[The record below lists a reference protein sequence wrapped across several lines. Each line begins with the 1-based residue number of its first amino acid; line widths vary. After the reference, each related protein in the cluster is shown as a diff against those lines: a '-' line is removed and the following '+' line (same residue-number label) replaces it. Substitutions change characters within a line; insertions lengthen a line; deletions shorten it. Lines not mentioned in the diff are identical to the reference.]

1 MAVTKTGFIS
11 ASAVADYNQS
21 HYIELPKFQKDML
34 DLLNRQVTIRD
45 RIKSVMA
52 TGHPSRYWEQTKIA
66 HNAKFVDA
74 RTGDAGKYGVTG
86 TYDEDYGRKERALF
100 IKAITS
106 GIKYS
111 LFDQDVVKQQGDAL
125 AEQMLN
131 KDMADMLVDL
141 YQTANKGIWT
151 GAATSTEDSTSTEY
165 CGLATQITDAVTVA
179 NPYSFATNTGEFV
192 TDTIR
197 TKMAKNLADTKFI
210 GMPTAIYANPMTID
224 YLSRAELRRPNFSVD
239 QSADKVDLGNG
250 FIVNTIRTQAGYLP
264 LIPDNY
270 IPFDANTKKHTLY
283 VVNENLIERHWIGD
297 SEARVFKMGDTKELL
312 DEYVAVLFDA
322 VVAKGTGAGAHF
334 KVEFTEA

>member
-11 ASAVADYNQS
+11 AAQVADYNQS

-74 RTGDAGKYGVTG
+74 RTGNAGKYGVD

-111 LFDQDVVKQQGDAL
+111 LFDQDVVAQQGDEL
-125 AEQMLN
+125 AKQMLN

-141 YQTANKGIWT
+141 YQTSNKGIWT

-165 CGLATQITDAVTVA
+165 CGLATQITDSVTVA
-179 NPYSFATNTGEFV
+179 NPYSFASASGDFV

-197 TKMAKNLADTKFI
+197 TKMAQNLASTKFI
-210 GMPTAIYANPMTID
+210 GMPTAIYANPLTID

-270 IPFDANTKKHTLY
+270 IPFDPSNKKHTLY
-283 VVNENLIERHWIGD
+283 VVNEDLIERHWIGD

-322 VVAKGTGAGAHF
+322 VVAKGADAGAHF
-334 KVEFTEA
+334 KVDFVEA

>member
-11 ASAVADYNQS
+11 AAQVADYNQS

-66 HNAKFVDA
+66 HNAKFVDP
-74 RTGDAGKYGVTG
+74 RTGDAGKYGVN

-111 LFDQDVVKQQGDAL
+111 LFDQDVVAQQGDEL
-125 AEQMLN
+125 AKQLLN

-141 YQTANKGIWT
+141 YQTSNKGIWT
-151 GAATSTEDSTSTEY
+151 GNATSTEDSTSTEY
-165 CGLATQITDAVTVA
+165 CGLVTQITDSVTVA
-179 NPYSFATNTGEFV
+179 NPYSFATASGDFV

-197 TKMAKNLADTKFI
+197 TKMAQNLANTKFI
-210 GMPTAIYANPMTID
+210 GMPTAIYANPLTID

-270 IPFDANTKKHTLY
+270 IPFNPSNKKHTLY
-283 VVNENLIERHWIGD
+283 VVNEDLIERHWIGD
-297 SEARVFKMGDTKELL
+297 SEVRVYKMGDTKELL

-322 VVAKGTGAGAHF
+322 VVAKGADAGAHF

>member
-11 ASAVADYNQS
+11 AASVADYNQS
-21 HYIELPKFQKDML
+21 HYIELPKFQPEML

-66 HNAKFVDA
+66 HNAKFVNS
-74 RTGDAGKYGVTG
+74 RTGDSGKFGGVT
-86 TYDEDYGRKERALF
+86 DEDYGRVEHALY
-100 IKAITS
+100 IKALTS
-106 GIKYS
+106 GIKYT
-111 LFDQDVVKQQGDAL
+111 LFDKDVVAQQGDAMAKQL
-125 AEQMLN
+125 LN

-141 YQTANKGIWT
+141 YQTSNKGIWT
-151 GAATSTEDSTSTEY
+151 GNATGTDDSTSLEY
-165 CGLATQITDAVTVA
+165 CGLATQISDAVTVA
-179 NPYSFATNTGEFV
+179 NPYSFATASGDFV

-197 TKMAKNLADTKFI
+197 TKMATNLASTQFV

-239 QSADKVDLGNG
+239 QSADKMDLGNG

-270 IPFDANTKKHTLY
+270 IPFDPSNKKHTLY

-297 SEARVFKMGDTKELL
+297 SEARVFKMGTTQELL

-322 VVAKGTGAGAHF
+322 VVAKGASAGAHF

>member
-11 ASAVADYNQS
+11 AAQVADYNQS
-21 HYIELPKFQKDML
+21 HYIELPKFQKDMF

-74 RTGDAGKYGVTG
+74 RTGDSGKYGVTG
-86 TYDEDYGRKERALF
+86 AYDEDYGRKERALF

-111 LFDQDVVKQQGDAL
+111 LFDQDIVAQQGDEL
-125 AEQMLN
+125 AKQMLN

-141 YQTANKGIWT
+141 YQTSNKGIWT
-151 GAATSTEDSTSTEY
+151 GNATSTEDSTATEY
-165 CGLATQITDAVTVA
+165 CGLATQITDSITVA
-179 NPYSFATNTGEFV
+179 NPYSFATASGDFV

-197 TKMAKNLADTKFI
+197 TKMAQNLASTKFV
-210 GMPTAIYANPMTID
+210 GMPTAIYANPLTID

-270 IPFDANTKKHTLY
+270 IPYNPSNKKHTLY
-283 VVNENLIERHWIGD
+283 VLNENLIERHWVGD
-297 SEARVFKMGDTKELL
+297 SEARVFKMGDTKDLL

-322 VVAKGTGAGAHF
+322 VVAKGADAGAHF
-334 KVEFTEA
+334 KVDFVEE

>member
-11 ASAVADYNQS
+11 AAQVADYNQS

-66 HNAKFVDA
+66 HNAKFVDP
-74 RTGDAGKYGVTG
+74 RTGDAGKYGVN

-111 LFDQDVVKQQGDAL
+111 LFDQDVVAQQGDEL
-125 AEQMLN
+125 AKQLLN

-141 YQTANKGIWT
+141 YQTSNKGIWT
-151 GAATSTEDSTSTEY
+151 GNATSTEDSTSTEY
-165 CGLATQITDAVTVA
+165 CGLATQITDSVTVA
-179 NPYSFATNTGEFV
+179 NPYSFATASGDFV

-197 TKMAKNLADTKFI
+197 TKMAQNLANTKFI
-210 GMPTAIYANPMTID
+210 GMPTAIYANPLTID

-270 IPFDANTKKHTLY
+270 IPFDPSNKKHTLY
-283 VVNENLIERHWIGD
+283 VVNEDLIERHWIGD
-297 SEARVFKMGDTKELL
+297 SEARVYKMGDTKELL

-322 VVAKGTGAGAHF
+322 VVAKGADAGAHF

>member
-11 ASAVADYNQS
+11 AAAVADYNQS

-74 RTGDAGKYGVTG
+74 RTGDSGKYGVTG

-106 GIKYS
+106 SIKYS
-111 LFDQDVVKQQGDAL
+111 LFDQDIVAQQGDEL
-125 AEQMLN
+125 AKQMLN

-141 YQTANKGIWT
+141 YQTSNKGIWT
-151 GAATSTEDSTSTEY
+151 GNATSTEDSTATEY
-165 CGLATQITDAVTVA
+165 CGLATQITDSVTVA
-179 NPYSFATNTGEFV
+179 NPYSFATTSGDFV

-197 TKMAKNLADTKFI
+197 TKMATNLASTKFI
-210 GMPTAIYANPMTID
+210 GMPTAIYANPLT
-224 YLSRAELRRPNFSVD
+224 
-239 QSADKVDLGNG
+239 
-250 FIVNTIRTQAGYLP
+250 T
-264 LIPDNY
+264 
-270 IPFDANTKKHTLY
+270 
-283 VVNENLIERHWIGD
+283 
-297 SEARVFKMGDTKELL
+297 
-312 DEYVAVLFDA
+312 
-322 VVAKGTGAGAHF
+322 
-334 KVEFTEA
+334 

>member
-21 HYIELPKFQKDML
+21 HYIELPKFQPQML

-45 RIKSVMA
+45 RIQAVMA
-52 TGHPSRYWEQTKIA
+52 TGHPSRYFEQTKLA
-66 HNAKFVDA
+66 HNAKFVNA
-74 RTGDAGKYGVTG
+74 RTGDAGKYGVD

-111 LFDQDVVKQQGDAL
+111 LFDQDVVHQQGEAL
-125 AEQMLN
+125 AEQLLN

-151 GAATSTEDSTSTEY
+151 GNATSTEDSTSNEY
-165 CGLATQITDAVTVA
+165 CGLATQISDAVTVA
-179 NPYSFATNTGEFV
+179 NPYSFATNSGDFV

-197 TKMAKNLADTKFI
+197 TKMAQNLASTKFV

-224 YLSRAELRRPNFSVD
+224 YLSRAELRRTNFSVD

-270 IPFDANTKKHTLY
+270 IPFDASNKQHTLY
-283 VVNENLIERHWIGD
+283 VVNENLIERHWIGSQD
-297 SEARVFKMGDTKELL
+297 ARVFKMGKDKGLL

-322 VVAKGTGAGAHF
+322 VVAKGAEAGAHF